1 MEKQKRSLFQ
11 KIFKTNKN
19 VVFGESMQMLNNYN
33 AIFTSFGSSIYD
45 STTARSCIDAIAR
58 NGAKLHP
65 KHIRQT
71 GEKFEILNYRISRLI
86 AEQPNQ
92 IMNAYDFY
100 YKIISRL
107 YLDNNI
113 FVYIERDAEKLP
125 VALYPIHANISTI
138 IEYEENYYVRFNFG
152 TGKTYT
158 ASYDDVIHLRR
169 FFCENDVLG
178 GNATPLRQTLELQ
191 HTTKEGIA
199 NSIKTTAGIKGI
211 IKTTQA
217 MLKDEDIK
225 RQRDNFV
232 RDFINSENSNG
243 IAGLDAKTEFK
254 EVNID
259 PKTATAEQMQDI
271 KNDILEYF
279 GVSAEI
285 LKSSYDENQWNAFY
299 ESVLEPL
306 AIQMSLEFTN
316 KMFTIGQKAFGNKI
330 VFESQRIQYASNKT
344 KIDIARYLN
353 NYFTKNEIREI
364 FNMAPDPDG
373 DIYLQDLNHISSE
386 IADEYQG
393 GGTKNE

>member
-11 KIFKTNKN
+11 KIFKTNKS